1 MNHNSL
7 LVTPKQKISL
17 DEYDPA
23 YTDGLK
29 GKADVEAKLTKDI
42 DRMRELQDVFYAS
55 HKHALLIVLQGMDT
69 SGKDGVIKHVMSGM
83 NPQGVQVTSFKQ
95 PSPEE
100 LQHDFLWRAVKAL
113 PPSGHM
119 GIFNRSYYEEVLV
132 TRVHPELLEVENI
145 EIPRKLKQLWI
156 ERYEDIKNFEL
167 HLNRNNTIVLKFF
180 LNISY
185 EEQKRRLLKRIDNP
199 AKNWKF
205 SQGDIKE
212 RVYWKQYR
220 KAYEDAL
227 SETSTAFAPWY
238 VIPADQKWFARI
250 AIADVIVAKLK
261 SLNLKYPALKPS
273 QLDDLK
279 KAKKLLQKQ

>member
-1 MNHNSL
+1 VNHNNL
-7 LVTPKQKISL
+7 LVPPKQKISL

-23 YTDGLK
+23 YTDGFK
-29 GKADVEAKLTKDI
+29 GKADVERKLTQDI
-42 DRMRELQDVFYAS
+42 ERMTELQDVFYAS

-69 SGKDGVIKHVMSGM
+69 SGKDGVIKHVMAGL

-100 LQHDFLWRAVKAL
+100 LQHDFLWRSVKAL

-132 TRVHPELLEVENI
+132 TRVHPELLEAANI
-145 EIPRKLKQLWI
+145 AIPKKLKQLWN
-156 ERYEDIKNFEL
+156 ERYEDIRNFEV
-167 HLNRNNTIVLKFF
+167 HLDRNNTIVLKFF
-180 LNISY
+180 LNISR

-205 SQGDIKE
+205 SPSDLKE
-212 RVYWKQYR
+212 RAFWPQYR

-227 SETSTAFAPWY
+227 NETSTAFAPWY
-238 VIPADQKWFARI
+238 VIPADNKWFARI

-261 SLNLKYPALKPS
+261 SLKLKYSTLKPS
-273 QLDDLK
+273 QLDDLQ
-279 KAKKLLQKQ
+279 KAKKLLLKQ

>member
-1 MNHNSL
+1 
-7 LVTPKQKISL
+7 
-17 DEYDPA
+17 
-23 YTDGLK
+23 
-29 GKADVEAKLTKDI
+29 
-42 DRMRELQDVFYAS
+42 MRELQDVFYAS

-113 PPSGHM
+113 PASGHM

-132 TRVHPELLEVENI
+132 TRVHPELLEAENI
-145 EIPRKLKQLWI
+145 AIPKKLKQLWN
-156 ERYEDIKNFEL
+156 ERYEDIRNFEV
-167 HLNRNNTIVLKFF
+167 HLDRNNTIVLKFF
-180 LNISY
+180 MKISY
-185 EEQKRRLLKRIDNP
+185 EEQKRRLLKRIDSP

-205 SQGDIKE
+205 SPSDLKE
-212 RVYWKQYR
+212 RVYWNQYR

-238 VIPADQKWFARI
+238 VIPADHKWFARI

-261 SLNLKYPALKPS
+261 SLNLKYPTLNPS

-279 KAKKLLQKQ
+279 KAKQLLLKQ

>member
-1 MNHNSL
+1 VNHNNL
-7 LVTPKQKISL
+7 LVPPKQKISL

-23 YTDGLK
+23 YTDGFK
-29 GKADVEAKLTKDI
+29 GKADVERKLTQDI
-42 DRMRELQDVFYAS
+42 ERMTELQDVFYAS

-69 SGKDGVIKHVMSGM
+69 SGKDGVIKHVMAGM
-83 NPQGVQVTSFKQ
+83 NPQGVRVTSFKQ

-100 LQHDFLWRAVKAL
+100 LQHDFLWRSVKAL

-132 TRVHPELLEVENI
+132 TRVHPELLEAENTA
-145 EIPRKLKQLWI
+145 IPKKLKQLWN
-156 ERYEDIKNFEL
+156 ERYEDIRNFEL

-199 AKNWKF
+199 GKNWKF
-205 SQGDIKE
+205 SPSDLKE
-212 RVYWKQYR
+212 RAFWPQYR

-227 SETSTAFAPWY
+227 NETSTAFAPWY
-238 VIPADQKWFARI
+238 VIPADNKWFARI
-250 AIADVIVAKLK
+250 AIADVIMAKLK
-261 SLNLKYPALKPS
+261 SLKLKYPTLKPS
-273 QLDDLK
+273 QLDDLR
-279 KAKKLLQKQ
+279 KAKKLLKRQ